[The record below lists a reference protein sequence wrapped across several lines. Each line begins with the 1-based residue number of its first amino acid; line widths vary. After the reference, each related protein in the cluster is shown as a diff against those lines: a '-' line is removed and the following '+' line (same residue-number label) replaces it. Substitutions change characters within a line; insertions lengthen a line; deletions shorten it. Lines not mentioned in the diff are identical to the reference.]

1 MHCLLPCSREVE
13 FNLLSCIS
21 QLQRRK
27 KIEVR
32 VQYRMGKHV
41 SYFLRSGS
49 TLGEEGHSTLAV
61 TMGQI
66 IKSSRAALRSGKRS
80 KAVGLF

>member
-1 MHCLLPCSREVE
+1 MHCLLLCSREVE

-32 VQYRMGKHV
+32 VQYRISKHV

-49 TLGEEGHSTLAV
+49 VLGEEGHGTMAV
-61 TMGQI
+61 TMVQI
-66 IKSSRAALRSGKRS
+66 IQEFKSCTQEWKEI
-80 KAVGLF
+80 